1 MSFIDILI
9 KEWNKKEIQDK
20 IRSDVLNPILWHIGR
35 YFFIFIVIVF
45 ILFLITFILLS
56 RISVKS
62 S

>member
-20 IRSDVLNPILWHIGR
+20 IRSDVLNPILWHICR